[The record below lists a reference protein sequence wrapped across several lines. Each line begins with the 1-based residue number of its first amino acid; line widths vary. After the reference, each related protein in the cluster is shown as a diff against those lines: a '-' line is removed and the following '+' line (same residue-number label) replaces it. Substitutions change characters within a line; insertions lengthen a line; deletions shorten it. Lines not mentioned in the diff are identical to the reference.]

1 MLQQVNPASVFQGFL
16 ASHLHRQMVRIPVI
30 IGPTA
35 SGKSDLAVLVAHAL
49 RERGVASRI
58 VTADAFQ
65 IYRGMDIGTAKPS
78 ESERGGVVHELVD
91 IVAPSEALTAADWLA
106 RARACIDACRERG
119 EVPIVVGGTHLYIK
133 LLVDGMFEGPAADV
147 ALRKRLHALPA
158 DELRAMLERVDPASA
173 SKLHRNDV
181 RRTVRAIEVY
191 ELTGKPM
198 SEHQRQWDPGTPAL
212 RAGRSTP
219 WLAPSDLTRYA
230 TDDRAWPVASFI
242 PRDPYPPGMFG
253 AVADLTRHK
262 RYLPH
267 LALPGA
273 TYFVTWKT
281 LGDRELSP
289 KEMSQALD
297 AMTHFDGDRCRVYA
311 ANVMTTHVHWVVRP
325 FDGAT
330 LRDLV
335 SSMKRFSARQINV
348 ERKELGSVWEAECF
362 DHIVRDGVYLHEFVR
377 YCANNPVEARVVR
390 AAGEYAWTRVHH
402 DVMGAGGSETQDPPG
417 SESRATQERAAE
429 DFALIVVDWPTPLL
443 NRRINARVKRM
454 MERGLLEEVRGLMA
468 GGGLGGG
475 LGAQAGE
482 ALGYKQLVEHL
493 RGRCTLQEGV
503 EAIKVQTR
511 HFAKAQRTWLKKLGA
526 RPGALRL
533 DMTELLA
540 GWPWD
545 EDRISEAQAA
555 ELLACTP
562 TREQAER
569 VVRAVLDG
577 PQLAGRA

>member
-1 MLQQVNPASVFQGFL
+1 MRRV
-16 ASHLHRQMVRIPVI
+16 PVI

-35 SGKSDLAVLVAHAL
+35 SGKSDLGVLVAHAL

-78 ESERGGVVHELVD
+78 ESERGGVAHELVD

-106 RARACIDACRERG
+106 RARACIDACSERG

-147 ALRKRLHALPA
+147 ALRERLHALPV
-158 DELRAMLERVDPASA
+158 DELRARLERVDPASA

-198 SEHQRQWDPGTPAL
+198 SEHQRQWD
-212 RAGRSTP
+212 
-219 WLAPSDLTRYA
+219 
-230 TDDRAWPVASFI
+230 
-242 PRDPYPPGMFG
+242 
-253 AVADLTRHK
+253 
-262 RYLPH
+262 
-267 LALPGA
+267 
-273 TYFVTWKT
+273 
-281 LGDRELSP
+281 
-289 KEMSQALD
+289 
-297 AMTHFDGDRCRVYA
+297 
-311 ANVMTTHVHWVVRP
+311 
-325 FDGAT
+325 
-330 LRDLV
+330 
-335 SSMKRFSARQINV
+335 
-348 ERKELGSVWEAECF
+348 
-362 DHIVRDGVYLHEFVR
+362 
-377 YCANNPVEARVVR
+377 
-390 AAGEYAWTRVHH
+390 
-402 DVMGAGGSETQDPPG
+402 GGSAAT
-417 SESRATQERAAE
+417 ES

-454 MERGLLEEVRGLMA
+454 MERGLLDEVRGLMA

-526 RPGALRL
+526 RPGAVRL

-545 EDRISEAQAA
+545 EERISEAQAA

-577 PQLAGRA
+577 PA

>member
-1 MLQQVNPASVFQGFL
+1 
-16 ASHLHRQMVRIPVI
+16 VI

-35 SGKSDLAVLVAHAL
+35 SGKSDLGVLVAHAL

-78 ESERGGVVHELVD
+78 ESERGGVAHELVD

-147 ALRKRLHALPA
+147 ALRERLHALPA

-219 WLAPSDLTRYA
+219 WLAPSDFR
-230 TDDRAWPVASFI
+230 
-242 PRDPYPPGMFG
+242 
-253 AVADLTRHK
+253 
-262 RYLPH
+262 
-267 LALPGA
+267 
-273 TYFVTWKT
+273 
-281 LGDRELSP
+281 
-289 KEMSQALD
+289 
-297 AMTHFDGDRCRVYA
+297 
-311 ANVMTTHVHWVVRP
+311 
-325 FDGAT
+325 
-330 LRDLV
+330 LV
-335 SSMKRFSARQINV
+335 
-348 ERKELGSVWEAECF
+348 
-362 DHIVRDGVYLHEFVR
+362 
-377 YCANNPVEARVVR
+377 
-390 AAGEYAWTRVHH
+390 
-402 DVMGAGGSETQDPPG
+402 
-417 SESRATQERAAE
+417 
-429 DFALIVVDWPTPLL
+429 VVDWPTPLL

-454 MERGLLEEVRGLMA
+454 MERGLLEEVRWLHARGEF
-468 GGGLGGG
+468 GP
-475 LGAQAGE
+475 QAIE

-511 HFAKAQRTWLKKLGA
+511 HFAKAQRTWLKRLGA

-577 PQLAGRA
+577 PA